1 MEGEGS
7 GSVLGQSRHP
17 LLVRVVQCGVM
28 GSSGSGN
35 WGPYIKCQ
43 FLQFLLILAG
53 PLGVGFTFHVPSARG
68 ARAVA
73 LVS

>member
-1 MEGEGS
+1 MEGEGN

-17 LLVRVVQCGVM
+17 VLVRVMQCGVM
-28 GSSGSGN
+28 GSSGPGN

-43 FLQFLLILAG
+43 FLQFLLVLAG

-68 ARAVA
+68 ASAVA